1 MNNSI
6 AKLTAYHSNPKVKN
20 GIEYIVLP
28 EPAAA
33 ITPVAEDPKIK
44 AMQQTATAFWQ
55 LSKIHK
61 ELAGKL

>member
-33 ITPVAEDPKIK
+33 ITPVAEDPLASAQKQI
-44 AMQQTATAFWQ
+44 AESYWQ
-55 LSKIHK
+55 WAQALKTSQD
-61 ELAGKL
+61 